1 MAGTKRPRAP
11 GVLGRFRRDDRGVA
25 AVEFALVSVPFFAL
39 LFAILEGA
47 LIFWTNQVLDEAVS
61 QASRLLYTGNF
72 QQTTLAVPA
81 AEIPD
86 RFKQEICNR
95 VGGLFDCSSI
105 KIDVQTYDSFPNG
118 VPQPIVTD
126 PDGTRHLDPAF
137 GQYNTPGP
145 SRITLVRA
153 VIEYPVF
160 VSLLGANGSDLSG
173 NKRLLMGTAAF
184 RTEQYM

>member
-1 MAGTKRPRAP
+1 MAGTDKRRAR
-11 GVLGRFRRDDRGVA
+11 GLLGRFRRDDRGVA

-47 LIFWTNQVLDEAVS
+47 LIFWKNQVLNEAVT

-86 RFKQEICNR
+86 RFKQEVCSR
-95 VGGLFDCSSI
+95 VHGLFDCNSI

-160 VSLLGANGSDLSG
+160 VSLLGANGSNLSA

-184 RTEQYM
+184 RTEKYM